1 MIPENI
7 FSDQPPSMK
16 NANIQYLFNLQ
27 NKCCCKIKINKLGEK
42 GFLCK
47 IPFPDSKKLL
57 PVLIT
62 NNHVLEEKH
71 ILINKEIKFSLKDNK
86 FPYTIKIDDL
96 RLTYTNPNYDT
107 TMIQIRDTDNLDT
120 NTFLD
125 VDDNMYQGNPFNYY
139 KEKKIYLLHYP
150 KGGDSEFSES
160 TISEIEQNNYRIKH
174 KASSEKGSSGG
185 PILNYLN
192 YKIIWIHKGGGQKN
206 NIGIFIK
213 PIIEDFYRKKGKDYE
228 KIFIQ
233 FLYKIY
239 L

>member
-1 MIPENI
+1 MNNDNIVIPEKT
-7 FSDQPPSMK
+7 FDDQPTSKK
-16 NANIQYLFNLQ
+16 NADIEYLLNLQ
-27 NKCCCKIKINKLGEK
+27 NKCCCKIKINKSEMAT

-62 NNHVLEEKH
+62 NKHVLEEKH

-96 RLTYTNPNYDT
+96 RLTYTNSNYDT

-139 KEKKIYLLHYP
+139 KEKEIYLLHYS
-150 KGGDSEFSES
+150 KGGDS
-160 TISEIEQNNYRIKH
+160 
-174 KASSEKGSSGG
+174 
-185 PILNYLN
+185 
-192 YKIIWIHKGGGQKN
+192 
-206 NIGIFIK
+206 
-213 PIIEDFYRKKGKDYE
+213 
-228 KIFIQ
+228 
-233 FLYKIY
+233 
-239 L
+239 

>member
-1 MIPENI
+1 M
-7 FSDQPPSMK
+7 
-16 NANIQYLFNLQ
+16 
-27 NKCCCKIKINKLGEK
+27 
-42 GFLCK
+42 
-47 IPFPDSKKLL
+47 
-57 PVLIT
+57 IT

-71 ILINKEIKFSLKDNK
+71 ILINKEIKFSLKDNE

-96 RLTYTNPNYDT
+96 RLAYTNPNYDS

-160 TISEIEQNNYRIKH
+160 TISEIDPKNYMIKH
-174 KASSEKGSSGG
+174 KASSERGSSGG
-185 PILNYLN
+185 PLLNYLN
-192 YKIIWIHKGGGQKN
+192 YKVIGIHKGGGHKN

-228 KIFIQ
+228 KIQ
-233 FLYKIY
+233 DIY
-239 L
+239 SICL